1 MHPDNFR
8 PDLREIRELL
18 VMASYGAVEL
28 SPNGLPVLAGA
39 QVPPQNPVAMPLGPA
54 TVSGTTVTV
63 DTYVNPPA
71 QIPGIIRTLVAGN
84 QGYFAEQIFST
95 PGFTVTGGAI
105 IYEETFPE
113 DFFLPAGKEGGP
125 RAPGA
130 PAKRLGSTR
139 RPIKAAYPESWAG
152 SIEVTDEAR
161 TRNKV
166 IAVRRQ
172 FTQAANT
179 IANNIQTRALQYLA
193 EKVKEWG
200 REVEGIN
207 WHAARPEGLVNVD
220 PFTMPHRDLAMI
232 QKLFAEDKVG
242 VLPDTI
248 ILNTEDNFFLDVLY
262 SSYPNGGLDGMLR
275 NYGINR
281 RLVSPLAIE
290 GAPYFLKSGG
300 IGVMAFEKPLTQE
313 YSRVGERFTDVFS
326 LDVAPVL
333 VAYDASAIRQLT
345 SVNA

>member
-1 MHPDNFR
+1 MHPDNFTPNR
-8 PDLREIRELL
+8 KALKELL
-18 VMASYGAVEL
+18 VRASYGDLEL
-28 SPNGLPVLAGA
+28 SANGLPILAGA
-39 QVPPQNPVAMPLGPA
+39 AAMPQNPVAMPLGPA
-54 TVSGTTVTV
+54 TVDGTTITV
-63 DTYVNPPA
+63 DTYVNPPV
-71 QIPGIIRTLVAGN
+71 QIPGIIRNLVAAN

-113 DFFLPAGKEGGP
+113 DYFLPAGKEGGP

-179 IANNIQTRALQYLA
+179 IANNIQTRALEYLQD
-193 EKVKEWG
+193 KVEEWERQNAG
-200 REVEGIN
+200 KN
-207 WHAARPEGLVNVD
+207 WHEARPEGLVNVD
-220 PFTMPHRDLAMI
+220 PFTMPHRDIALEI
-232 QKLFAEDKVG
+232 KLFQEDKVG

-248 ILNTEDNFFLDVLY
+248 ILNTEDNFFLTVLY
-262 SSYPNGGLDGMLR
+262 SSFPNGGLDGMLR
-275 NYGINR
+275 SYGINK
-281 RLVSPLAIE
+281 RLVSVLAPE
-290 GAPYFLKSGG
+290 GNPYFLQAGG

-333 VAYDASAIRQLT
+333 VAYDASTIRQLT
-345 SVNA
+345 GVNA